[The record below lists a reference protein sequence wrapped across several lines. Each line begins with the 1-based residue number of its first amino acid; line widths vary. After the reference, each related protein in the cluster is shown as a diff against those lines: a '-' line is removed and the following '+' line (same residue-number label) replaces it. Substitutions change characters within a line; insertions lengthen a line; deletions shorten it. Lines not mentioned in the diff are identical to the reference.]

1 MCNNFFRPFRTQI
14 RRGDQYRENKNEEK
28 RKRKE
33 MEAVAKM
40 PPAYETALTHEIIKV
55 PKEDDDSVE
64 DLKVDTVP
72 LLSD

>member
-1 MCNNFFRPFRTQI
+1 
-14 RRGDQYRENKNEEK
+14 
-28 RKRKE
+28 

-40 PPAYETALTHEIIKV
+40 PPAYETALTHEVIKV
-55 PKEDDDSVE
+55 PKDDDDSVE